1 MRTLAAELLRLTRMP
16 FSDMEVRHVV
26 VSEPVMRDLRRLA
39 IEGFVALPR
48 RGLEVGG
55 LLLGLPDA
63 GEIRIAGFEEAPCE
77 HRYGPSYA
85 LSESDRA
92 QLAEL
97 LAKRRSGK
105 LAVTGFFRSFTSRDP
120 VIEEADEALVR
131 GHFRTGDFV
140 FLALQPLSAENCIAS
155 LRLFRDGRLLPETK
169 DPPADFD
176 TPQLA
181 AAEPVTE
188 RKLEAPLLPP
198 SYRAQEKELGSERLE
213 APPVVREPITPSVV
227 QLAPRRAR
235 WWIPAVIFLSLIAG
249 LAAGYGLWALTQ
261 EPRWTEL
268 YLNAR
273 PESGRLDVSWNGSSQ
288 AALHATRGVL
298 TVTDADSHRDIEL
311 GQGEIRT
318 GKYTLPASHGNVEL
332 RLILYAKG
340 LGIAGDS
347 LRLATISNPVV
358 TPQSPVSGRADR
370 PAATQKPAEV
380 VPDSRVAVPPLVVR
394 ELQPGIPEG
403 IRARISTPVDIPVEV
418 EVSADGRVVRA
429 VAEAQTGDGVHRYLV
444 EQAVKAAREWRF
456 APAQTKS
463 GAPVAASKR
472 IDFVFTP

>member
-1 MRTLAAELLRLTRMP
+1 MT
-16 FSDMEVRHVV
+16 FSDMEARHVV

-55 LLLGLPDA
+55 LLLGQPDA

-85 LSESDRA
+85 LSESDRV

-97 LAKRRSGK
+97 LAKRRGGK
-105 LAVTGFFRSFTSRDP
+105 LPVTGFFRSFTSRDP
-120 VIEEADEALVR
+120 VIEEADEAFVR
-131 GHFRTGDFV
+131 EHFRAGDFV

-155 LRLFRDGRLLPETK
+155 LRLFRDGQLLPETE
-169 DPPADFD
+169 DPPANFD
-176 TPQLA
+176 APQVA
-181 AAEPVTE
+181 VAEPVTK
-188 RKLEAPLLPP
+188 RKAEAPLLPP
-198 SYRAQEKELGSERLE
+198 SYRAQEKEPDPERVE
-213 APPVVREPITPSVV
+213 APPAMREQAPAWAA
-227 QLAPRRAR
+227 QHAPRRAH

-249 LAAGYGLWALTQ
+249 GAVGYRLWTLAQ

-273 PESGRLDVSWNGSSQ
+273 PVNGRLDVSWNGSSQ
-288 AALHATRGVL
+288 AALHATRGL
-298 TVTDADSHRDIEL
+298 LAVTDADTHRDIEL

-318 GKYTLPASHGNVEL
+318 GKYTLPASHGDVEL

-347 LRLATISNPVV
+347 LRLATIANPVV
-358 TPQSPVSGRADR
+358 TPQTSVSDRTDR
-370 PAATQKPAEV
+370 PVPTQAPAEV
-380 VPDSRVAVPPLVVR
+380 EPDLRVAVPPLVVR

-403 IRARISTPVDIPVEV
+403 IRSRISGRVVIPVEV
-418 EVSADGRVVRA
+418 EVSAYGRVVRA
-429 VAEAQTGDGVHRYLV
+429 VAEAQTADGVHRYLA

-456 APAQTKS
+456 APARTKS
-463 GAPVAASKR
+463 GAPVAASKT